1 MTAVHLGEIERLYRS
16 LRLKKL
22 SMEIYQP
29 TVLVPIY
36 SDAGIVQ
43 RPQPLYFNYLF
54 VRDTG
59 GVDPEALPAML
70 PLRWVI
76 FGGRIAI
83 LTDAQIDKIKAS
95 TERASVEIRK
105 HVKSADFGDINRGR
119 TVEIVGG
126 AFGGTY
132 GKVLNAGPRGS
143 VVLEITFVGRP
154 TRCTVR
160 IDDVRLLDRKV
171 NSLDRA

>member
-1 MTAVHLGEIERLYRS
+1 MSWMTAIHLGEIERLHRS

-22 SMEIYQP
+22 EVEIYRP

-36 SDAGIVQ
+36 TDRGLVQ
-43 RPQPLYFNYLF
+43 RPEPLYFNYLF
-54 VRDTG
+54 IRDTG
-59 GVDPEALPAML
+59 GVDPEALPAMV
-70 PLRWVI
+70 PLRWVT

-83 LTDAQIDKIKAS
+83 LSEQQIDMIKSS
-95 TERASVEIRK
+95 TERASVEIRR
-105 HVKSADFGDINRGR
+105 HVKSADFGDINRGKY
-119 TVEIVGG
+119 VEIVGG

-132 GKVLNAGPRGS
+132 GKILSAGPRGS

-160 IDDVRLLDRKV
+160 VNEIRLVDRQI
-171 NSLDRA
+171 A

>member
-1 MTAVHLGEIERLYRS
+1 MTSYHLGEIERLYRAI
-16 LRLKKL
+16 RLKKL
-22 SMEIYQP
+22 RMEIYQP

-36 SDAGIVQ
+36 TDSGLQ
-43 RPQPLYFNYLF
+43 QKPRPLYFNYLF

-59 GVDPEALPAML
+59 GVDPEALPAMV
-70 PLRWVI
+70 PIRWVM
-76 FGGRIAI
+76 FSGRIAV
-83 LTDAQIDKIKAS
+83 LSDAQIDRIRQT
-95 TERASVEIRK
+95 TEQAAVEIRK

-119 TVEIVGG
+119 TVEIIGG

-154 TRCTVR
+154 TKCTVR

-171 NSLDRA
+171 NQVDRA